1 MEPGSV
7 VTPPVSVKEWPVV
20 LDAKE
25 HSRIIADFERVCT
38 TAGIQ
43 GHFLY
48 ESMTK
53 YCGPIEVDW
62 VVKFWTHLRQGVP
75 GLVLHGVT
83 RPDTRCQS
91 IAAALVRNYVDAR
104 VVPLN
109 TLIEST
115 LDGAVPPSP
124 TVLLIPNLYVGA
136 TGKAVPAWRVQVM
149 YDLLL
154 ERSTKNKVTVVY
166 VEHMVGLVGLYGEP
180 FHDFLSRF
188 TQVTE

>member
-1 MEPGSV
+1 M
-7 VTPPVSVKEWPVV
+7 TPATGL

-25 HSRIIADFERVCT
+25 HSRILADFERVCT

-53 YCGPIEVDW
+53 HCGPVEVDW
-62 VVKFWTHLRQGVP
+62 VKKFWHYKAQGVP
-75 GLVLHGVT
+75 GLVLQGVM

-104 VVPLN
+104 VIPLN
-109 TLIEST
+109 SLLDST
-115 LDGAVPPSP
+115 MNGNHAPSP
-124 TVLLIPNLYVGA
+124 TVLLIPNLFMSA
-136 TGKAVPAWRVQVM
+136 MGKNIPAWRVQAM

-154 ERSTKNKVTVVY
+154 ERSTKSKPTVVY
-166 VEHMVGLVGLYGEP
+166 IEDLKGLVGVYGEP
-180 FHDFLSRF
+180 FRDFLSRF
-188 TQVTE
+188 TLVTE

>member
-1 MEPGSV
+1 MTPMTGSG
-7 VTPPVSVKEWPVV
+7 V

-38 TAGIQ
+38 VAGIQ

-53 YCGPIEVDW
+53 HCGPVEVDW
-62 VVKFWTHLRQGVP
+62 VKRFWTHLRQGVP
-75 GLVLHGVT
+75 GLLLQGVA

-115 LDGAVPPSP
+115 LDGGHPPSP
-124 TVLLIPNLYVGA
+124 TVLLIPNLFMA
-136 TGKAVPAWRVQVM
+136 AMGKSVPAWRVQVM

-154 ERSTKNKVTVVY
+154 ERSTKSKPTVVY
-166 VEHMVGLVGLYGEP
+166 VEDLKGLVGMYGEP

-188 TQVTE
+188 TLVTE

>member
-1 MEPGSV
+1 MSQRKCLTSQELTDYWMASNLRKEPDRDDPMTG
-7 VTPPVSVKEWPVV
+7 V

-38 TAGIQ
+38 MAGIQ

-53 YCGPIEVDW
+53 HCGPAEVDW
-62 VVKFWTHLRQGVP
+62 VKRFWSYLRQGVP
-75 GLVLHGVT
+75 GLVLEGVT

-109 TLIEST
+109 TLIDST
-115 LDGAVPPSP
+115 MDGGHAAVPHGVADSES
-124 TVLLIPNLYVGA
+124 VHGCHGQERA
-136 TGKAVPAWRVQVM
+136 RVAGPGHV
-149 YDLLL
+149 
-154 ERSTKNKVTVVY
+154 
-166 VEHMVGLVGLYGEP
+166 
-180 FHDFLSRF
+180 
-188 TQVTE
+188 

>member
-1 MEPGSV
+1 MTTGL
-7 VTPPVSVKEWPVV
+7 

-53 YCGPIEVDW
+53 YCGDVEVDW
-62 VVKFWTHLRQGVP
+62 VKRFWHHKKLGVP
-75 GLVLHGVT
+75 GLVLLNVK

-91 IAAALVRNYVDAR
+91 MAAALVRNYIDAR
-104 VVPLN
+104 VIPLN
-109 TLIEST
+109 TLLDST
-115 LDGAVPPSP
+115 MNGNTPPSP
-124 TVLLIPNLYVGA
+124 SVLLIPNLFMTA
-136 TGKAVPAWRVQVM
+136 MGKNIPAWRVQAM

-154 ERSTKNKVTVVY
+154 ERSIRSKQTVVY
-166 VEHMVGLVGLYGEP
+166 IESMEGLVTLYGEP
-180 FHDFLSRF
+180 FRDFLSRF
-188 TQVTE
+188 TQVEV

>member
-1 MEPGSV
+1 MASNLRKEHT
-7 VTPPVSVKEWPVV
+7 VTTGL

-38 TAGIQ
+38 TAGVQ

-53 YCGPIEVDW
+53 YCGPIEVEW
-62 VVKFWTHLRQGVP
+62 VKKFWHHKAQGVP
-75 GLVLHGVT
+75 GLALVGVT

-104 VVPLN
+104 VIPVN

-115 LDGAVPPSP
+115 TNGNYPPSP
-124 TVLLIPNLYVGA
+124 TVLLVPNLFMLAMG
-136 TGKAVPAWRVQVM
+136 GKNMPAWRVQAM

-154 ERSTKNKVTVVY
+154 ERSTKGKPTVVY
-166 VEHMVGLVGLYGEP
+166 VEDLKGLVSVYGEP
-180 FHDFLSRF
+180 FRDFLSRF
-188 TQVTE
+188 TLVTE

>member
-1 MEPGSV
+1 MT
-7 VTPPVSVKEWPVV
+7 TPQTTGV

-38 TAGIQ
+38 VAGIQ

-53 YCGPIEVDW
+53 HCGPVEVDW
-62 VVKFWTHLRQGVP
+62 VRRFWYYLRTGVP
-75 GLVLHGVT
+75 GVCLQGIS

-91 IAAALVRNYVDAR
+91 IAAALVRNWVDAR
-104 VVPLN
+104 VIPLN

-115 LDGAVPPSP
+115 MDGGHPPQP
-124 TVLLIPNLYVGA
+124 TVLLIPNLFMSA
-136 TGKAVPAWRVQVM
+136 MGKSVPAWRIQVM

-154 ERSTKNKVTVVY
+154 ERSTKSKPTVVY
-166 VEHMVGLVGLYGEP
+166 VENMTGLVGMYGEP
-180 FHDFLSRF
+180 FRDFLSRF
-188 TQVTE
+188 TPVTD

>member
-1 MEPGSV
+1 MLIPVISSLPKEPS
-7 VTPPVSVKEWPVV
+7 V

-53 YCGPIEVDW
+53 YCSPGEVDW
-62 VVKFWTHLRQGVP
+62 VKRFWFYLAEGVP
-75 GLVLHGVT
+75 GLLLHGVK

-104 VVPLN
+104 VIPLN

-115 LDGAVPPSP
+115 LDGGVPPMP
-124 TVLLIPNLYVGA
+124 TVLLIPNLYLSA
-136 TGKAVPAWRVQVM
+136 LGKAVPSWRVQVM

-166 VEHMVGLVGLYGEP
+166 VENLPGLIRMYGEP

-188 TQVTE
+188 TLVSE

>member
-1 MEPGSV
+1 MMHSAAAKMENS
-7 VTPPVSVKEWPVV
+7 V

-53 YCGPIEVDW
+53 YCGPVEIDW
-62 VVKFWTHLRQGVP
+62 VKKFWTYKAQGVS
-75 GLVLHGVT
+75 GLLLHGIA

-104 VVPLN
+104 VIPLN
-109 TLIEST
+109 TLIDST
-115 LDGAVPPSP
+115 MNGGHPPSP
-124 TVLLIPNLYVGA
+124 TVLLLPNLFMSA
-136 TGKAVPAWRVQVM
+136 MGKNIPAWRVQAM
-149 YDLLL
+149 YDVLL
-154 ERSTKNKVTVVY
+154 ERSTKAKPTVVY
-166 VEHMVGLVGLYGEP
+166 VEDLKGLVTVYGEP
-180 FHDFLSRF
+180 FRDFLSRF
-188 TQVTE
+188 LIVTE

>member
-1 MEPGSV
+1 MAMPHTTGL
-7 VTPPVSVKEWPVV
+7 

-48 ESMTK
+48 ESMKK
-53 YCGPIEVDW
+53 YCGSIEVDW
-62 VVKFWTHLRQGVP
+62 VKKFWMHKAAGTP
-75 GLVLHGVT
+75 GLALIGVS

-104 VVPLN
+104 VIPLN
-109 TLIEST
+109 SL
-115 LDGAVPPSP
+115 LDSLMNGGHAPSP
-124 TVLLIPNLYVGA
+124 TVLLIPNLFMTAMGSS
-136 TGKAVPAWRVQVM
+136 KNIPAWRIQAM

-154 ERSTKNKVTVVY
+154 ERSTKSKPTVVY
-166 VEHMVGLVGLYGEP
+166 VENMKGLVGVYGEP
-180 FHDFLSRF
+180 FRDFLSRF
-188 TQVTE
+188 IPVEE

>member
-1 MEPGSV
+1 MTTLGI
-7 VTPPVSVKEWPVV
+7 

-53 YCGPIEVDW
+53 YCGPEEIEW
-62 VVKFWTHLRQGVP
+62 VKKFWAYKSQGLP
-75 GLVLHGVT
+75 GMVLSGVT

-91 IAAALVRNYVDAR
+91 IAAALVRNWVDAR
-104 VVPLN
+104 VIPIN

-115 LDGAVPPSP
+115 QNGNHPPSP
-124 TVLLIPNLYVGA
+124 TVLLVPNLYMTVMSA
-136 TGKAVPAWRVQVM
+136 KVPAWRVQTM

-154 ERSTKNKVTVVY
+154 ERSTKGKPTVVY
-166 VEHMVGLVGLYGEP
+166 VEDLKGLVNVYGEP
-180 FHDFLSRF
+180 FRDFLSRF
-188 TQVTE
+188 LLVTE

>member
-1 MEPGSV
+1 MTTGL
-7 VTPPVSVKEWPVV
+7 

-62 VVKFWTHLRQGVP
+62 VKRFWTHKMQGVA
-75 GLVLHGVT
+75 GLALVGVT

-104 VVPLN
+104 VIPVN

-115 LDGAVPPSP
+115 MNGNHPPQP
-124 TVLLIPNLYVGA
+124 TVLLVPNLFMSA
-136 TGKAVPAWRVQVM
+136 MGKNVPAWRVQAM

-154 ERSTKNKVTVVY
+154 ERSTKSKPTVVY
-166 VEHMVGLVGLYGEP
+166 VEDMVKLVGVYGEP
-180 FHDFLSRF
+180 FRDFLSRF
-188 TQVTE
+188 LIVDE

>member
-1 MEPGSV
+1 MTTGL
-7 VTPPVSVKEWPVV
+7 

-38 TAGIQ
+38 VAGIQ

-53 YCGPIEVDW
+53 YCGDVEVDW
-62 VVKFWTHLRQGVP
+62 VKKFWTYKAQGVA
-75 GLVLHGVT
+75 GLALVGVH

-104 VVPLN
+104 VIPVN

-115 LDGAVPPSP
+115 QNGNRPPAP
-124 TVLLIPNLYVGA
+124 TVLLVPNLFMA
-136 TGKAVPAWRVQVM
+136 TMGGKNMPAWRIQAM

-154 ERSTKNKVTVVY
+154 ERSTKSKPSVVY
-166 VEHMVGLVGLYGEP
+166 VEDMTSLVGVYGEP
-180 FHDFLSRF
+180 FRDFLSRF
-188 TQVTE
+188 TLVTE

>member
-1 MEPGSV
+1 MTHG
-7 VTPPVSVKEWPVV
+7 V

-53 YCGPIEVDW
+53 YCGPIEVEW
-62 VVKFWTHLRQGVP
+62 VKRFWHYKANGTP
-75 GLVLHGVT
+75 GLALVGVA

-91 IAAALVRNYVDAR
+91 MAAALVRNYVDAR
-104 VVPLN
+104 VIPLN
-109 TLIEST
+109 TLLDST
-115 LDGAVPPSP
+115 MNGNHPPSP
-124 TVLLIPNLYVGA
+124 TVLLIPNLFMNA
-136 TGKAVPAWRVQVM
+136 MSNKVPAWRIQAM

-154 ERSTKNKVTVVY
+154 ERSTKSKPTVVY
-166 VEHMVGLVGLYGEP
+166 VEDLKGLVAVYGEP
-180 FHDFLSRF
+180 FRDFLSRF
-188 TQVTE
+188 TLVED

>member
-1 MEPGSV
+1 MTTGL
-7 VTPPVSVKEWPVV
+7 

-53 YCGPIEVDW
+53 HCGPVEVDW
-62 VVKFWTHLRQGVP
+62 VKKFWKYRAEGVP
-75 GLVLHGVT
+75 GLALIGVS

-91 IAAALVRNYVDAR
+91 MAAALVRNFVDAR
-104 VVPLN
+104 VIPLN
-109 TLIEST
+109 SLIEST
-115 LDGAVPPSP
+115 SNGNHPPSP
-124 TVLLIPNLYVGA
+124 TVLLIPNLYMAAMG
-136 TGKAVPAWRVQVM
+136 GKNLTAWRVQAM

-154 ERSTKNKVTVVY
+154 ERSTKSKPTVTY
-166 VEHMVGLVGLYGEP
+166 IEDLKGLVSVYGEP
-180 FHDFLSRF
+180 FRDFLSRF
-188 TQVTE
+188 TAVTE